1 LCSNKQEIPK
11 IIFFCRRAFASLREA
26 AGQKHREQRAHDE
39 KRSQRASSAVFAS
52 ETLSRRRRSP
62 RDFVSH
68 RRHHF
73 FNLSLKNRRFEYKT
87 KGLPSPS
94 SVFKRSLCAKE
105 DLTDNEHTRGREKD
119 AKVFSFSR
127 KNIYR
132 ERERQNESVDDA
144 LVAVRALLAINSFQ
158 RCRPTFWFFASGD
171 FFSQTLN
178 AIMNASFYNS

>member
-73 FNLSLKNRRFEYKT
+73 FNLSLKNRRFEYKDEGASFT
-87 KGLPSPS
+87 LE
-94 SVFKRSLCAKE
+94 SLQ
-105 DLTDNEHTRGREKD
+105 TTTNTREEEK
-119 AKVFSFSR
+119 KTFRMTSLL
-127 KNIYR
+127 R
-132 ERERQNESVDDA
+132 ERLLFFQEEYYT
-144 LVAVRALLAINSFQ
+144 RA
-158 RCRPTFWFFASGD
+158 
-171 FFSQTLN
+171 
-178 AIMNASFYNS
+178 